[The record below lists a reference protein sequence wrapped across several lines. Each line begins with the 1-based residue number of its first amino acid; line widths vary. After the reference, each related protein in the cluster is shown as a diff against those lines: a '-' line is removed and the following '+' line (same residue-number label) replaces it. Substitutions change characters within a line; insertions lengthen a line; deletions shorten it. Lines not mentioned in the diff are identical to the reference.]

1 MHSIYFYTQN
11 KNSIDFLDTDIFI
24 FNQLGIVENNDAM
37 KKYSV

>member
-11 KNSIDFLDTDIFI
+11 KKFLDTDIFI